1 MKNLSKYFLPEL
13 TDNTILRVTMDFLN
27 ASSHLLPNFYY
38 QVLDET
44 MLVNKELISLQ
55 ILIVLD
61 QTGDYYLIIN
71 ESSEASRWVNAE
83 DMLDYSAMRVAGLE
97 EHKSNIM
104 VMQPSKTEQYFLI
117 QYYVCA
123 GRCGL
128 RRINTLVNKI
138 ISQVTQFRNNYNNE
152 NDR

>member
-1 MKNLSKYFLPEL
+1 MKNISKYFLPEL
-13 TDNTILRVTMDFLN
+13 NDNTILRVTMDFLN

-38 QVLDET
+38 QVVNET

-71 ESSEASRWVNAE
+71 ESSEVSRWDSQI
-83 DMLDYSAMRVAGLE
+83 DMQDYYDMRVANLE
-97 EHKSNIM
+97 EHKSSII
-104 VMQPSKTEQYFLI
+104 VMQPSITEQYFLI

-123 GRCGL
+123 GKSQL
-128 RRINTLVNKI
+128 KHIRRLVYKI
-138 ISQVTQFRNNYNNE
+138 KNQVEAFRNSYNNK
-152 NDR
+152 ND

>member
-1 MKNLSKYFLPEL
+1 MKSLKEILIPEL
-13 TDNTILRVTMDFLN
+13 NDNTILRVTMDFLN

-71 ESSEASRWVNAE
+71 ESSRLS
-83 DMLDYSAMRVAGLE
+83 
-97 EHKSNIM
+97 
-104 VMQPSKTEQYFLI
+104 
-117 QYYVCA
+117 
-123 GRCGL
+123 
-128 RRINTLVNKI
+128 
-138 ISQVTQFRNNYNNE
+138 
-152 NDR
+152 

>member
-97 EHKSNIM
+97 EHKSSIM
-104 VMQPSKTEQYFLI
+104 VMQPSITEQYFLI

-123 GRCGL
+123 GRCEL
-128 RRINTLVNKI
+128 RRISALVNKI
-138 ISQVTQFRNNYNNE
+138 ISQVTEFRNNYNNE